1 MQVRIPTFKV
11 SFDSWLTES
20 LVCKNMQMV
29 YAERLKKL
37 TFDMR
42 RMEKEHCAKVQ
53 ELHGG
58 DKF

>member
-1 MQVRIPTFKV
+1 
-11 SFDSWLTES
+11 
-20 LVCKNMQMV
+20 MQMV